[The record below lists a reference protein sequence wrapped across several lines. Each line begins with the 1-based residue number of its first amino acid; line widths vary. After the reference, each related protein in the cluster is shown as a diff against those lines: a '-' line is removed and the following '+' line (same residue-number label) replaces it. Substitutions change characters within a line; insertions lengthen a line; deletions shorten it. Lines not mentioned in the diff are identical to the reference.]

1 MAGER
6 VQHWFA
12 AILAAYLLVEVHTV
26 TTDASQAKLR
36 KLSHEVVMECEGR
49 TVGKTR
55 NETTVRLLGPGN
67 TTFKIASDEGSYPHG
82 GDASAPSPLALFSA
96 SLVTC
101 LLVQVKQFAKRLKI
115 EVRDVHAKA
124 RLHWVAETEGRGPY
138 VSRPVGFSI
147 DLEVDSDAPTDD
159 IVSLIAAAKKGC
171 FVEQTLAQ
179 SNDIAHRLKVGDH
192 WLDV

>member
-1 MAGER
+1 M
-6 VQHWFA
+6 
-12 AILAAYLLVEVHTV
+12 
-26 TTDASQAKLR
+26 TDATKSGAR
-36 KLSHEVVMECEGR
+36 KLSHEVIMECEGY

-55 NETTVRLLGPGN
+55 NETTVRLLGPGG
-67 TTFKIASDEGSYPHG
+67 TTFKIATDEGGYPHG
-82 GDASAPSPLALFSA
+82 GDATAPSPLALFSA

-115 EVRDVHAKA
+115 EVRDVRAKA

-138 VSRPVGFSI
+138 VSQPVGFSI
-147 DLEVDSDAPTDD
+147 DLEVDSDAATDE
-159 IVSLIAAAKKGC
+159 IIELIAAAKKGC

-179 SNDIAHRLKVGDH
+179 PNVIAHRLKVGDS